1 MPSLKR
7 FEAGDDAGLKPGAL
21 YKGPLSWPFLPRA
34 QDAQRVFYLC
44 NINIGSETIEELL
57 PLVGANDISGGP
69 RFWRSRV
76 ST

>member
-1 MPSLKR
+1 MTLASNQ
-7 FEAGDDAGLKPGAL
+7 
-21 YKGPLSWPFLPRA
+21 GPCTKVPYLGHSSREHKT
-34 QDAQRVFYLC
+34 RNGVFYLC